1 MKWSLRSRLLVP
13 TLAVVTAGLA
23 IVSLASYLQ
32 SRQAITHNLTDEMD
46 QIGATTLLHLEDW
59 MANQRINLEGVAGLK
74 VVLTAL
80 QDGFV
85 GQAARGSAN
94 LELASL
100 VQRYRQFEQIH
111 LIHHTGLVVAS
122 SETNQANQ
130 LNLGDET
137 YIKEALQGRT
147 AVSEAVPSRVNG
159 RPVIVLAVPV
169 GGKEK
174 TGGVLAGLINLDS
187 YTGQFLNPIK
197 VMDNGY
203 VYLMDKRGL
212 VLAHPDTKHV
222 LKLNTSQFDWGREM
236 LSKGSGRLEFIFDGI
251 PMLTHYRA
259 SQTLSWMVGV
269 SVPMEELN
277 APARRLGFLTLV
289 IGGATLAATMVILL
303 LVVRSV
309 TQPLDRG
316 VATLMESSRQVA
328 SAAEQVT
335 ASSQSLA
342 EGASQQAASLEEASA
357 SLEEMSSMTQ
367 RNTENTV
374 KTNELAKQTREA
386 ADKGAADMAEMSKA
400 MGAIK
405 TSSDDIAK
413 IIKTIDEIAF
423 QTNLLALNAAVEA
436 ARAGEAGL
444 GFAVVADEV
453 RNLAHRSAQAAKE
466 TSAKIEGAIGN
477 TAQGVEISAK
487 VARAL
492 EEIVSRVRLM
502 DELISE
508 VACASREQNQG
519 ISQVNSAVTQMDK
532 VTQSNAANA
541 EQSASAAEELNA
553 QAEAMKAS
561 VAELLQLMGGRH
573 YSDRSEPSLHPE
585 NHGRPA
591 PEALAPQFSGSQRI
605 NSAKRAVIQ
614 NS

>member
-46 QIGATTLLHLEDW
+46 QIGSTTLLHLEDW
-59 MANQRINLEGVAGLK
+59 MGNQRVNLEGVAGLK

-122 SETNQANQ
+122 SDTNQANQ
-130 LNLGDET
+130 LNLADQT
-137 YIKEALQGRT
+137 YFKQALQGRP
-147 AVSEAVPSRVNG
+147 AVSEAVPSPVDG

-197 VMDNGY
+197 VMDKGY

-316 VATLMESSRQVA
+316 VATLVESSRQVA

-367 RNTENTV
+367 RNTENTN
-374 KTNELAKQTREA
+374 KANELAKQTREA

-573 YSDRSEPSLHPE
+573 HHGRSESSH
-585 NHGRPA
+585 HRDSQSRPA
-591 PEALAPQFSGSQRI
+591 PEALAPQVSGNQRI
-605 NSAKRAVIQ
+605 QSTKLVFEQ